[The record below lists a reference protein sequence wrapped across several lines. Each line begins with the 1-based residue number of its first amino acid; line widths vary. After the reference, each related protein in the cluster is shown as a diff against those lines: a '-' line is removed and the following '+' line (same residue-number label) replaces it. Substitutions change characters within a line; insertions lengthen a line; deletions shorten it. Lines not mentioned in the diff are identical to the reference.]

1 MANLQIQERVV
12 LKILTVGGA
21 YAAPAPRRYFLVP
34 TRKYPKKLPTCSFV
48 HIKSKLNYRRANS
61 LYICLYAF
69 IFLSACR
76 SDSVRLVAVSITF
89 DCSLRQRSVQLQ
101 KLFLQF
107 ATIPPFMNFVCLHT
121 VKVLS
126 PYSPI
131 ALSPFKTT
139 LSYFCKLTIVR

>member
-1 MANLQIQERVV
+1 MHKLNIICIYLS
-12 LKILTVGGA
+12 VGGA

-61 LYICLYAF
+61 LDFRLYAF
-69 IFLSACR
+69 IFFSACR
-76 SDSVRLVAVSITF
+76 SNSARLVAVSLTF

-101 KLFLQF
+101 KLFPQF
-107 ATIPPFMNFVCLHT
+107 ATIPTFMNFVCLHT

-131 ALSPFKTT
+131 ALSPFNNCNLRFLISAT
-139 LSYFCKLTIVR
+139 S